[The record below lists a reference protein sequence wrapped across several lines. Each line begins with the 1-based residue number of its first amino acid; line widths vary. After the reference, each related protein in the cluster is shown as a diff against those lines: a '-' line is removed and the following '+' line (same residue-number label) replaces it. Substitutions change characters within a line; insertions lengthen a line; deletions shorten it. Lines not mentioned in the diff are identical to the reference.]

1 MTFKYQSDYDKLS
14 EVCPPKHFTKQEVNP
29 AFRWLFDEH
38 DQRNF
43 VPQYHRN
50 PKRFIDTNDKL
61 KCTAMGL
68 SFFKDLQR
76 AEERYKQL
84 SEIVPNIGKTIGT
97 YTSKGFI
104 LAGDGVNGDFGHL
117 SHFTHHA
124 YETDVFKERFEIVK
138 S

>member
-1 MTFKYQSDYDKLS
+1 
-14 EVCPPKHFTKQEVNP
+14 
-29 AFRWLFDEH
+29 
-38 DQRNF
+38 
-43 VPQYHRN
+43 
-50 PKRFIDTNDKL
+50 
-61 KCTAMGL
+61 MGL